1 MTEFIPA
8 STLLGNWSQEAL
20 QAALL
25 SAQTALVQL
34 QSGQRV
40 VTATYGQGEG
50 AQSITYT
57 QVSRGSLEQ
66 WILYLQAMVDP
77 VNFRHPR
84 RARTVIF

>member
-1 MTEFIPA
+1 MTYFNRQR
-8 STLLGNWSQEAL
+8 TLLGNWSQDQLE
-20 QAALL
+20 AALL
-25 SAQTALVQL
+25 SAQNALILL

-40 VTATYGQGEG
+40 VTASYGQGEG

-66 WILYLQAMVDP
+66 WILYLQGMVDP

-84 RARTVIF
+84 RAIPVGF